1 MDLTTWKVFVSVLL
15 NTRSSF
21 SNFFILRQRLFVF
34 IQLVFISGRNNEHI
48 FTLVLTFCVTTG
60 LLYIWQHYSIYNNN
74 NKLITVIIIYIF
86 FTYFK
91 RIPLKCYIKKYYF
104 PHKQCIR
111 KLYSKVF
118 RFLFLSNVLQYV
130 YSFSFSHNTL
140 KIMFSYHN
148 ILMQFVN
155 ALLVFAGFRPIH
167 CL

>member
-111 KLYSKVF
+111 KIIFKGFSLSVF
-118 RFLFLSNVLQYV
+118 IKRLAVCLQLFLFTQHIKNNVFIPQY
-130 YSFSFSHNTL
+130 F
-140 KIMFSYHN
+140 
-148 ILMQFVN
+148 N
-155 ALLVFAGFRPIH
+155 AI
-167 CL
+167 C